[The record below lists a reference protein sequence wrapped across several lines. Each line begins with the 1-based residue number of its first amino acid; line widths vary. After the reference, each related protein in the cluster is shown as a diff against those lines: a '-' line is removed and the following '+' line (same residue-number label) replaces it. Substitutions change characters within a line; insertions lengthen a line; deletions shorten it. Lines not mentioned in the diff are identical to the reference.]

1 MSPEVHFRRSPKA
14 CGVYET
20 LRGEFGGEFSS
31 LGFEIQCAKMA
42 DSWTK
47 EFQEAARLAEDIDG
61 RIAEKN
67 ALPPH
72 SGEGIRIASVTRRKL
87 AMLNNKLDRLESLFQ
102 KSNLNEK
109 ESSRRQNMLVDLRN
123 KFKQMSASLTSSQ
136 DNRASLMEGGYKP
149 VETSRTQGV
158 DNSGLVKLQRQI
170 MKEQDEDL
178 ESLEHTVLSTKHIA
192 LAVNEELD
200 LHTRLLDDMGESADV
215 TNNKL
220 LAAQRRL
227 GFLNKNVGG
236 GWSLLTMIILMV
248 VVVVLVLIL
257 FKLL

>member
-1 MSPEVHFRRSPKA
+1 
-14 CGVYET
+14 
-20 LRGEFGGEFSS
+20 
-31 LGFEIQCAKMA
+31 MA
-42 DSWTK
+42 DSWTR
-47 EFQEAARLAEDIDG
+47 EFQEATRLAEDIEG

-67 ALPPH
+67 DLPPH
-72 SGEGIRIASVTRRKL
+72 SGEGIRIVSVTRRKL
-87 AMLNNKLDRLESLFQ
+87 AMLNNKIDRLESLLQ
-102 KSNLNEK
+102 SGPLKTGLNGDEL
-109 ESSRRQNMLVDLRN
+109 SRRQNMVVDIRY
-123 KFKQMSASLTSSQ
+123 KSKQMSASLSPAQ
-136 DNRASLMEGGYKP
+136 ANRTSLMEGGIAP
-149 VETSRTQGV
+149 VETSRTQAL
-158 DNSGLVKLQRQI
+158 DNSGLVNLQRQI
-170 MKEQDEDL
+170 MKEQDQDL

-227 GFLNKNVGG
+227 GFLNKNLGQ

-248 VVVVLVLIL
+248 VVVVLVLVL